1 MAKLHIKKGD
11 NVQVISG
18 DSKGKTGTVLKVD
31 AEKNRALVE
40 GVNMVTKHK
49 KPTAGDPQSG
59 GRNSVEAP
67 IHLSNLL
74 LVNPAT
80 GKGEK
85 TGRKE
90 NNDGKLQRY
99 FKSNN
104 EFVK

>member
-11 NVQVISG
+11 LVQVISG
-18 DSKGKTGTVLKVD
+18 DDKGKSGLVLRVD
-31 AEKNRALVE
+31 QEKSRVLVE
-40 GVNMVTKHK
+40 GINMVSRHK

-59 GRNSVEAP
+59 GIIKKESAVH
-67 IHLSNLL
+67 ISNLL
-74 LVNPAT
+74 LVNPST
-80 GKGEK
+80 GKGER

-90 NNDGKLQRY
+90 NATGKLQRY

>member
-11 NVQVISG
+11 TVQVISG
-18 DSKGKTGTVLKVD
+18 DDKGKTGVVMKID
-31 AEKNRALVE
+31 IEKGRALVE
-40 GVNMVTKHK
+40 GLNMVSRHT
-49 KPTAGDPQSG
+49 KPTAQDPQSG
-59 GRNSVEAP
+59 GIVKKESG

-80 GKGEK
+80 GKGERI
-85 TGRKE
+85 GRKE
-90 NNDGKLQRY
+90 NQAGKLQRY

>member
-1 MAKLHIKKGD
+1 MTKLHIKKGD

-18 DSKGKTGTVLKVD
+18 DDKGKTGTVLQIDV
-31 AEKNRALVE
+31 EKSRAIVE
-40 GVNMVTKHK
+40 GLNMATKHK

-59 GRNSVEAP
+59 GINKKESG
-67 IHLSNLL
+67 IHISNLA

-90 NNDGKLQRY
+90 NDKGKLQRF

-104 EFVK
+104 ELVK

>member
-1 MAKLHIKKGD
+1 MVKLHIKKGD
-11 NVQVISG
+11 TVQVISG
-18 DSKGKTGTVLKVD
+18 DDKGKSGVVIKVD
-31 AEKNRALVE
+31 TEKSRALVE
-40 GVNMVTKHK
+40 GINMVSRHK

-59 GRNSVEAP
+59 GIIKKEST
-67 IHLSNLL
+67 IHISNLL
-74 LVNPAT
+74 VVNPAT

-90 NNDGKLQRY
+90 DAKGKLQRF

>member
-11 NVQVISG
+11 TVQVISG
-18 DSKGKTGTVLKVD
+18 DDKGKTGVVMKID
-31 AEKNRALVE
+31 IEKGRALVE
-40 GVNMVTKHK
+40 GLNMVSRHT
-49 KPTAGDPQSG
+49 KPTAQDPQSG
-59 GRNSVEAP
+59 GIVKKESG

-80 GKGEK
+80 GKGER

-90 NNDGKLQRY
+90 NQAGKLQRY

>member
-11 NVQVISG
+11 TVQVING
-18 DSKGKTGTVLKVD
+18 DDKGKTGVVLKVD
-31 AEKNRALVE
+31 NEKSRALVE
-40 GVNMVTKHK
+40 GLNLVTKHK

-59 GRNSVEAP
+59 GISKIESA
-67 IHLSNLL
+67 IHVSNLL
-74 LVNPAT
+74 VVNPTT
-80 GKGEK
+80 GKGER

-90 NNDGKLQRY
+90 NATGKLQRY